1 MKTLEMR
8 NILISDLKLFL
19 IKGGPCEEN
28 ETCFL
33 YKGVSYTREL
43 TV

>member
-1 MKTLEMR
+1 MT
-8 NILISDLKLFL
+8 NLISDLKLFL

-28 ETCFL
+28 ETCL
-33 YKGVSYTREL
+33 YAGTYMRAFYAREL